1 MLSYEGRKPPLKPP
15 KPKNRA
21 GPGIPVAER
30 LERAKSFQA
39 QVDEGKSQ
47 ADIARELGVTRT
59 RVTQVMKLLKL
70 SPRIQAYIRAE
81 AKRKAWMTERSLRPL
96 LDMPHAR
103 QDEWARRELPGF
115 GESQGGGTGPGRGSD
130 LARSE

>member
-1 MLSYEGRKPPLKPP
+1 MLSYEGKKPPLKPP

-30 LERAKSFQA
+30 LEQAKSFQA

-47 ADIARELGVTRT
+47 ADIARELRVTRT

-70 SPRIQAYIRAE
+70 SPRIQAYILAE
-81 AKRKAWMTERSLRPL
+81 DKRKAWMTERSLRPL
-96 LDMPHAR
+96 LDMPHKR
-103 QDEWARRELPGF
+103 QVAWAEQELPGF
-115 GESQGGGTGPGRGSD
+115 RAEQTKDQKGDQK
-130 LARSE
+130 